1 MLFSLLL
8 NRFGT
13 YFGSSRAYVW
23 TIVRDA
29 LMSLV
34 NFAVAPFEW
43 GQALAVML
51 TFSTI
56 IWRRKNIFANS
67 SQGEDFD
74 FVWSLLWENKGRGLC
89 WRKFLTF
96 QILVVKVTPNIDDF
110 AIRFVAPDLLD
121 GSCVDLDAWE
131 CIGMVRELDAIIA
144 HSELRATSFLPPTAS
159 MAEHHPLWCWKSRRC
174 YGVLPWQFEEDEDDD
189 DSWVNALWY
198 SSSQKIKPELEYS
211 SELPWPG

>member
-1 MLFSLLL
+1 MLPP
-8 NRFGT
+8 NHPGT

-96 QILVVKVTPNIDDF
+96 QILVVKVPPNIDDF
-110 AIRFVAPDLLD
+110 DILFVAPDFL
-121 GSCVDLDAWE
+121 GGGCVDLDAWE
-131 CIGMVRELDAIIA
+131 SIGMVRELDVIIA
-144 HSELRATSFLPPTAS
+144 HSKFRATSFLPRTTS
-159 MAEHHPLWCWKSRRC
+159 MTEHHPWLGCWKSRRC
-174 YGVLPWQFEEDEDDD
+174 YGVLPGHFEKDEDDNN
-189 DSWVNALWY
+189 SRIYTLRNG
-198 SSSQKIKPELEYS
+198 SH
-211 SELPWPG
+211 